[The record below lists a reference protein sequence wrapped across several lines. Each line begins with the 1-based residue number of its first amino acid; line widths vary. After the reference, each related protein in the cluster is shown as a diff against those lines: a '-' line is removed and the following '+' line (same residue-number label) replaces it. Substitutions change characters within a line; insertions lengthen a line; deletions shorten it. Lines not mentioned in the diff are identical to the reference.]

1 MKITLFEQAPYR
13 YLADDF
19 EAHNESVCSTSY
31 SHTTRD
37 GVYSSMRDFMDELM
51 LAARAGFDGL
61 AVTEHGQSSYD
72 MMPNPDLVASALAY
86 MTESE
91 GLEVAI
97 FPMGRS
103 LGKAR
108 EPVRVAEE
116 YAMIDVM
123 SGGRLVAG
131 FPIGLHYDASI
142 NNGVP
147 PIEIRPR
154 FDENLELLLR
164 AWSDPEPFPW
174 NGRFSQ
180 YPQVN
185 IWPRPMQPQPPVW
198 ITGIGNPRTMQMCL
212 ERNFGFN
219 YLSWFGAKLTGK
231 RIFDR
236 FWEVADQ
243 VGVPRNPF
251 RLGFA
256 QTIAVAE
263 TDERAEREYAA
274 HLEYGFRKGLGS
286 IPPEKLGMPG
296 GIDIRGV
303 QALLKDPGD
312 FGLYAQMRHAT
323 FAELVDA
330 GVVICGSP
338 ATVRDQVME
347 FCTEYGIGNLH
358 AMLGFGSL
366 PRDLVMKNIQ
376 LFAEEVAPHLRG
388 LWHDSEHVHH
398 WWPERLG
405 GVPTAVTAG
414 ASATEGMPTGGAPAG
429 GVHAT
434 QGASP
439 AVPAGAIR

>member
-13 YLADDF
+13 YLPDDF
-19 EAHNESVCSTSY
+19 EQHYDSVCSTPY
-31 SHTTRD
+31 SVANRE
-37 GVYSSMRDFMDELM
+37 GVYSSIRDFMDELM
-51 LAARAGFDGL
+51 LGARAGFDGI
-61 AVTEHGQSSYD
+61 AITEHGQSSYD
-72 MMPNPDLVASALAY
+72 MVPNPDLVASALAY
-86 MTESE
+86 QTEAE
-91 GLEVAI
+91 GLDVAI

-116 YAMIDVM
+116 YAMIDVL

-164 AWSDPEPFPW
+164 AWSEDKPFAH

-185 IWPRPMQPQPPVW
+185 IWPRPLQPSPPVW
-198 ITGIGNPRTMQMCL
+198 ITGIGNPRTMQMTL
-212 ERNFGFN
+212 ERGFGFN

-236 FWEVADQ
+236 FWEIADQ
-243 VGVPRNPF
+243 VGVPRNPY
-251 RLGFA
+251 RLGFL

-263 TDERAEREYAA
+263 TDERAEQEYAK

-286 IPPEKLGMPG
+286 IPMEKLSLPG

-303 QALLKDPGD
+303 QALVKDPGD
-312 FGLYAQMRHAT
+312 FGLYNQMRNAS
-323 FAELVDA
+323 FRDLVDA

-338 ATVRDQVME
+338 ATVREQLRE
-347 FCTEYGIGNLH
+347 YCQQYGIGTLH

-366 PRDLVMKNIQ
+366 PRDLAMKNIG
-376 LFAEEVAPHLRG
+376 LFAEEVAPYLRN
-388 LWHDSEHVHH
+388 LWADSGYKHH
-398 WWPERLG
+398 WWPEKLG
-405 GVPTAVTAG
+405 GDPTPVTSG
-414 ASATEGMPTGGAPAG
+414 TSATEGAPTPA
-429 GVHAT
+429 T
-434 QGASP
+434 SNQM
-439 AVPAGAIR
+439 AVTR

>member
-13 YLADDF
+13 YLPDDF
-19 EAHNESVCSTSY
+19 EKRYDSVCNTPY
-31 SHTTRD
+31 SVTTRD
-37 GVYSSMRDFMDELM
+37 GVYSSIRDFMDELM
-51 LAARAGFDGL
+51 LGARSGFDGI
-61 AVTEHGQSSYD
+61 AITEHGQSSYD
-72 MMPNPDLVASALAY
+72 MVPNPDLVASSLAY
-86 MTESE
+86 MTEAE
-91 GLEVAI
+91 GLDVAI

-116 YAMIDVM
+116 YAFIDVL

-164 AWSDPEPFPW
+164 AWQEQEPFAH

-180 YPQVN
+180 YPEVN
-185 IWPRPMQPQPPVW
+185 IWPRPLQSPPPVW

-236 FWEVADQ
+236 FWETAEQ
-243 VGVPRNPF
+243 VGVPRNPH
-251 RLGFA
+251 RLGFL

-263 TDERAEREYAA
+263 TDERAEQEYAK

-286 IPPEKLGMPG
+286 IPPEKLGLPG

-303 QALLKDPGD
+303 QALVKDPGD
-312 FGLYAQMRHAT
+312 FGLYHQMRNAS
-323 FAELVDA
+323 FRDLVEA

-338 ATVRDQVME
+338 ATVREQVRA
-347 FCTEYGIGNLH
+347 FCQEYGIGTLH

-366 PRDLVMKNIQ
+366 PRDLAMKNIQ
-376 LFAEEVAPHLRG
+376 LFAEEVAPYLRD
-388 LWHDSEHVHH
+388 LWSDDEYAHH

-405 GVPTAVTAG
+405 GDPTPVTPGAG
-414 ASATEGMPTGGAPAG
+414 ATEGVPGRATDASTQPAR
-429 GVHAT
+429 T
-434 QGASP
+434 
-439 AVPAGAIR
+439 AVAAR

>member
-13 YLADDF
+13 FMPAGF
-19 EAHNESVCSTSY
+19 ENQYASVCNTPY
-31 SHTTRD
+31 SLANRD
-37 GVYSSMRDFMDELM
+37 GVYSSMRDFLDELM
-51 LAARAGFDGL
+51 HGARLGYDGIAL
-61 AVTEHGQSSYD
+61 TEHGQSSYD

-86 MTESE
+86 MTEVE
-91 GLEVAI
+91 QLDTAI

-108 EPVRVAEE
+108 EPIRVAEE

-164 AWSDPEPFPW
+164 AWTDPAPFAW
-174 NGRFSQ
+174 NGQ
-180 YPQVN
+180 YNQYSSVN
-185 IWPRPMQPQPPVW
+185 LWPRPLQPQPPVW

-212 ERNFGFN
+212 ERNFAFN

-236 FWEVADQ
+236 FWEIADQ
-243 VGVPRNPF
+243 VGVPRNPY
-251 RLGFA
+251 RLGFL

-263 TDERAEREYAA
+263 TDARAEQEYGP
-274 HLEYGFRKGLGS
+274 HLEYAFRVGLGS
-286 IPPEKLGMPG
+286 IPPHTLMMPG
-296 GIDIRGV
+296 GVDIRGV
-303 QALLKDPGD
+303 EALMRDSGD
-312 FGLYAQMRHAT
+312 FGLYQQMRHVT
-323 FAELVDA
+323 FRELMDA
-330 GVVICGSP
+330 GVVIVGSP
-338 ATVRDQVME
+338 ETVREQIAD
-347 FCTEYGIGNLH
+347 FCSQYGIGNLH

-366 PRDLVMKNIQ
+366 PKELTFKNIE
-376 LFAEEVAPHLRG
+376 LFSKEVAPHLRG
-388 LWHDSEHVHH
+388 LWADGEHKHH

-405 GVPTAVTAG
+405 GAPTPATAG
-414 ASATEGMPTGGAPAG
+414 ASATESATPDRVLAGQAVGAK
-429 GVHAT
+429 
-434 QGASP
+434 
-439 AVPAGAIR
+439 

>member
-13 YLADDF
+13 YMPDDF
-19 EAHNESVCSTSY
+19 EQNYESVNSTPY
-31 SHTTRD
+31 SLTTPD

-51 LAARAGFDGL
+51 VAARAGFDGL
-61 AVTEHGQSSYD
+61 AMTEHAQSSYD
-72 MMPNPDLVASALAY
+72 MMANPDLVSSALAY
-86 MTESE
+86 MTETE
-91 GLEVAI
+91 GLDVAI

-116 YAMIDVM
+116 YAAIDVL
-123 SGGRLVAG
+123 SGGRLIAG

-142 NNGVP
+142 NNGIP

-154 FDENLELLLR
+154 FDENLELILR
-164 AWSDPEPFPW
+164 AWTDPETFAH

-180 YPQVN
+180 YPEVN
-185 IWPRPMQPQPPVW
+185 IWPRPLQTRVPVW

-243 VGVPRNPF
+243 VGVPRNPY
-251 RLGFA
+251 RLGFT
-256 QTIAVAE
+256 QTIAVSE
-263 TDERAEREYAA
+263 TDERAEAEYGR
-274 HLEYGFRKGLGS
+274 HLEYAFQKGLGA
-286 IPPEKLGMPG
+286 IPQQKLALPG

-303 QALLKDPGD
+303 QALVKDPGD
-312 FGLYAQMRHAT
+312 FGLYSQMRTAT
-323 FAELVDA
+323 FRDLVDA

-338 ATVRDQVME
+338 STVYEQLR
-347 FCTEYGIGNLH
+347 EYCSEYRIGTLH

-366 PRDLVMKNIQ
+366 PRDMTIKNIQ
-376 LFAEEVAPHLRG
+376 LFAEQVAPKLRE
-388 LWHDSEHVHH
+388 LWADTDYAHH

-405 GVPTAVTAG
+405 GDPTPVTPG
-414 ASATEGMPTGGAPAG
+414 VRATEDTPA
-429 GVHAT
+429 
-434 QGASP
+434 QSP
-439 AVPAGAIR
+439 APKTGVAV